1 MSTSE
6 LSGGTRQ
13 TARGGGRRRGVTCH
27 GLTSHPEGSNYTFQA
42 MKAWKSHGSCESCVV
57 KQTSSHFV

>member
-13 TARGGGRRRGVTCH
+13 TAGGGGRRGVTCH
-27 GLTSHPEGSNYTFQA
+27 GLTSHPEGSNYTF
-42 MKAWKSHGSCESCVV
+42 SSYESLE
-57 KQTSSHFV
+57 KPW

>member
-13 TARGGGRRRGVTCH
+13 TAGGGGGRERGVTCH
-27 GLTSHPEGSNYTFQA
+27 GLTSHPERSNYTF
-42 MKAWKSHGSCESCVV
+42 SSYESLE
-57 KQTSSHFV
+57 KPR

>member
-13 TARGGGRRRGVTCH
+13 TAKGGGGRRGVTCH
-27 GLTSHPEGSNYTFQA
+27 GLTSHPEGSNYTF
-42 MKAWKSHGSCESCVV
+42 SSYESLE
-57 KQTSSHFV
+57 KPR

>member
-13 TARGGGRRRGVTCH
+13 IAGGGEERGVTCH
-27 GLTSHPEGSNYTFQA
+27 GLTSHPERSNYTF
-42 MKAWKSHGSCESCVV
+42 SSYESLE
-57 KQTSSHFV
+57 KPQ

>member
-27 GLTSHPEGSNYTFQA
+27 GLTSHPEGSNYTF
-42 MKAWKSHGSCESCVV
+42 SSYESLE
-57 KQTSSHFV
+57 KPR